1 MSIRTTELKQGQ
13 AALLAQAIKLNG
25 LIAKRDI
32 TEPQLT
38 QQLNTVWVEFVTN
51 HMNSKPGFAAEVAY
65 FLLNVSREIAQ
76 PQG

>member
-51 HMNSKPGFAAEVAY
+51 HMNSKPGF
-65 FLLNVSREIAQ
+65 LLRKSRIFY
-76 PQG
+76 